1 MGVWRFWGGRLRV
14 TPPISGVHGNVI
26 GVIVTL
32 FLFESTLQI
41 LEQSVVEE
49 GWQLCFAAAKHLMR
63 RAFVILQ
70 VNGAAALHGSFTQ
83 TLEAYV

>member
-14 TPPISGVHGNVI
+14 TPPISGVHGNV
-26 GVIVTL
+26 VFVTL

-70 VNGAAALHGSFTQ
+70 VNGAAALPGSFTQ